1 MSDMICALCL
11 AVEAT
16 HSADDILHLVPGAA
30 LVCGFPKLCQPP
42 VHLNGY
48 HAHAGEHAERL
59 LVDQKPAHSVSSL
72 WG

>member
-1 MSDMICALCL
+1 MICVLCL

-16 HSADDILHLVPGAA
+16 LRADDILHVMLGAA
-30 LVCGFPKLCQPP
+30 VVCGIQKLCQSP
-42 VHLNGY
+42 VHLDGY

-59 LVDQKPAHSVSSL
+59 LVNYKPAHYKSSL